1 MTKARDISDLLDAT
15 GDVKSTALDN
25 IPPSND
31 ASALTTGTIDN
42 ARISLDA
49 NEIPSLDTAK
59 ITTGTF
65 ADARMPSTVL
75 NSNVDLTNLSASNLT
90 SGTLPDAR
98 FPSTLPAVSGAN
110 LTNLPGGGKV
120 LQVLQT
126 VKTDTF
132 TTSTAMSSFADI
144 TGMSQT
150 ITPSA
155 TSSKILVTVCGHCTN
170 QTSNYQNSFRL
181 VRDSTS
187 IFIGDSRG
195 STTRS
200 SSGGTISNGNM
211 ENFSITF
218 LDSPNTTSSVTY
230 KLQGASESGGTL
242 YFGGTYLSHSS
253 AYQSSPASIT
263 VMEIGA

>member
-15 GDVKSTALDN
+15 GDIKSTALDN
-25 IPPSND
+25 VPPSND

-49 NEIPSLDTAK
+49 NEIPNLDTAK

-110 LTNLPGGGKV
+110 LTNLPGGGKI
-120 LQVLQT
+120 LQVKSV
-126 VKTDTF
+126 VKKDRTSISNTSFTDI
-132 TTSTAMSSFADI
+132 SGLSVS
-144 TGMSQT
+144 

-155 TSSKILVTVCGHCTN
+155 SNSKIFIN
-170 QTSNYQNSFRL
+170 A
-181 VRDSTS
+181 
-187 IFIGDSRG
+187 FIGAIGGNGYQAYLGLARGGTNIIKGDAAG
-195 STTRS
+195 STFRTTVAFDDNIS
-200 SSGGTISNGNM
+200 TTNIAGGFN
-211 ENFSITF
+211 ITF
-218 LDSPNTTSSVTY
+218 LDSPSSTSQQTYSLQAAVRSGGFVLIGGTSNTTLSYFAS
-230 KLQGASESGGTL
+230 GACSL
-242 YFGGTYLSHSS
+242 V
-253 AYQSSPASIT
+253 
-263 VMEIGA
+263 VMEVSA